1 MLRTRGARRT
11 RIRQVPGGAP
21 AQLNDKL
28 MSVPRNRTKERGQII
43 IIAVGV
49 MFLLAFIA
57 GIFLTLI
64 SRNIGRTARGG
75 DVLQAQ
81 YLAEAGIR
89 YADQQL
95 THSILGADWRPD
107 PEPAVVGD
115 PDYDY
120 ITAGYTR
127 FSQGNGRFL
136 LRVSYQPVKLDKDG
150 KAVDAA
156 GAATLD
162 RAKMIYP
169 DMDKYIKIE
178 CVGRRGVVD
187 SNDPTTWRNADP
199 LKRML
204 VAYKPIGITD
214 YARYVTNKDR
224 SDSTMVLGADPF
236 SLPDGNSDANF
247 RTRIFGPIRVNGDL
261 MWAGLDSL
269 VLNAAEKLDTGPT
282 PPRYNPV
289 LDTVGVNR
297 DDTIA
302 VAGAIYHDVLPDGI
316 SGDQVTLDDLGP
328 NPLNGLRLLP
338 SDNAAFTTGAGRYR
352 DGSAGIS
359 KTEGRLR
366 GVSRLEP
373 PLMDDVE
380 TSTGVM
386 RFRLLTR
393 NTGIVPPGLSWNTGQ
408 NGLGMGIYV
417 DNGGEIQS
425 DNQYQRLMDE
435 WSRTGTGR
443 ESESRPGSAWRQY
456 LYTPPGAEVYL
467 DPTPNRDLNSAF
479 PANQSQGTII
489 ITRHDGKAWK
499 DENGQPEGFTRRY
512 RYPLRQVYNATGA
525 LQDTDTYDNVAGD
538 QFRDATGAYKT
549 FQNGVVYF
557 EGNLRIQGKLPAD
570 WVAPN
575 SGRVVGQHLT
585 FVTLG
590 TAYIEGNLLKG
601 DAANTQNV
609 NGYGPG
615 LQVGSISIIA
625 KHYVCVNSTAYFM
638 KQPDSGPWNFALGNP
653 YSELSA
659 PGQRFVTSGYSAV
672 NPSVYA
678 NDALGSRQEL
688 MLLQTAE
695 GYPGGAA
702 ELDMYAYGDNPT
714 QSRSLF
720 APGVPMTVSPG
731 QYPQAPAENIWEHRM
746 IPLAVAPNN
755 RQTSWEIQ
763 GRALPDWYAFTYRPY
778 FGPAS
783 TGAAGGTEFTQ
794 NYNQPLWI
802 SRVAIS
808 PLDIRVEAVIYA
820 QEGSFFVIPGEWMN
834 SNPADVRATALASSR
849 RFADPI
855 GAGWRLADNPDKS
868 PYPFYGEPADI
879 RVVICGAIAEN
890 QPADKD
896 FQTAW
901 SRRWGWTPKVRPD
914 GTNSAHNGEGLV
926 YMYDNNLRVPLRFD
940 KFNRPLP
947 PTPALPV
954 SPDLVFSGEA
964 S

>member
-1 MLRTRGARRT
+1 
-11 RIRQVPGGAP
+11 
-21 AQLNDKL
+21 

-43 IIAVGV
+43 VIAVGV
-49 MFLLAFIA
+49 MFLLALIA

-107 PEPAVVGD
+107 PEPAVAGD
-115 PDYDY
+115 PDEDY
-120 ITAGYTR
+120 LKAGYSR
-127 FSQGNGRFL
+127 FNQGNGRFL
-136 LRVSYQPVKLDKDG
+136 LRVSYQPVKLDKAGKPVMADG
-150 KAVDAA
+150 VT
-156 GAATLD
+156 GTTD
-162 RAKMIYP
+162 RSQMVYP
-169 DMDKYIKIE
+169 DMDKFIKIE

-187 SNDPTTWRNADP
+187 ANDPTTWRNADP
-199 LKRML
+199 LKRAL

-214 YARYVTNKDR
+214 YARYETNKDR
-224 SDSTMVLGADPF
+224 SDNTMVLGSDPF
-236 SLPDGNSDANF
+236 ALPAGNADKNF
-247 RTRIFGPIRVNGDL
+247 TTRIYGPIRVNGDL
-261 MWAGLDSL
+261 MWSGLNDL
-269 VLNAAEKLDTGPT
+269 VLNAAEAMGPGST
-282 PPRYNPV
+282 YLPV
-289 LDTVGVNR
+289 LGTVGVNR
-297 DDTIA
+297 DDTVA
-302 VAGAIYHDVLPDGI
+302 VAGAIFHDALPADV
-316 SGDQVTLDDLGP
+316 SGDQVTLTDKGP
-328 NPLNGLRLLP
+328 NALNALGLLP
-338 SDNAAFTTGAGRYR
+338 SDSPAFTTGGGRYR

-359 KTEGRLR
+359 KSEGRLR

-393 NTGIVPPGLSWNTGQ
+393 NTGVVPPGKSWNTGQ

-417 DNGGEIQS
+417 DNGGEIQK

-467 DPTPNRDLNSAF
+467 DPTPSRDLNSAF
-479 PANQSQGTII
+479 PVNQSQGTII

-499 DENGQPEGFTRRY
+499 DENGDPEGFTRRY
-512 RYPLRQVYNATGA
+512 RYPLRQVFDNTGA
-525 LQDTDTYDNVAGD
+525 LVDTDTYDNVAGD

-549 FQNGVVYF
+549 FQNGVLYF
-557 EGNLRIQGKLPAD
+557 EGNLRLQGKLPAD
-570 WVAPN
+570 WVAPS

-601 DAANTQNV
+601 DAASVANV

-615 LQVGSISIIA
+615 LQVGSITVIA
-625 KHYVCVNSTAYFM
+625 KDYVCVNSTAYFM
-638 KQPDSGPWNFALGNP
+638 RQPDSGPWNFALGNP

-659 PGQRFVTSGYSAV
+659 PDERFVTGGYSAV
-672 NPSVYA
+672 NPTTYGK
-678 NDALGSRQEL
+678 DALGAGQEL

-702 ELDMYAYGDNPT
+702 ELDMYAYGDNASA
-714 QSRSLF
+714 SRSLI
-720 APGVPMTVSPG
+720 APGVPMTVAPG
-731 QYPQAPAENIWEHRM
+731 QYPEAPAENIWQHRV
-746 IPLAVAPNN
+746 IPLTQAPNN
-755 RQTSWEIQ
+755 RKTSWEIT
-763 GRALPDWYAFTYRPY
+763 GHAMPDQYAFTYRPY
-778 FGPAS
+778 FGPPPVGAS
-783 TGAAGGTEFTQ
+783 TGTEFTQ
-794 NYNQPLWI
+794 NYNQPLWL
-802 SRVAIS
+802 SRVTIS
-808 PLDIRVEAVIYA
+808 PLDIRIEAVIYA

-834 SNPADVRATALASSR
+834 GNPADVRADAIASSR
-849 RFADPI
+849 RFTSPI
-855 GAGWRLADNPDKS
+855 DAGWRLADNPDKS

-901 SRRWGWTPKVRPD
+901 SRHWGWTPTVRPD
-914 GTNSAHNGEGLV
+914 GSNGVHGGEGLV
-926 YMYDNNLRVPLRFD
+926 YMYDNNLRVPVRFD
-940 KFNRPLP
+940 RFNRPLP